1 MSTTVGH
8 AICGI
13 ASYFSKRKLAGTNT
27 GFSVWTLLLFIFLAN
42 LPDLDMLVSY
52 MLTGNPLQYHGQVSH
67 SLIFICITG
76 FIVMYV
82 VESKRTLLLWLLY
95 TLPLASHL
103 LLDSLTG
110 PDIGFHD
117 SRGIALLWP
126 FEVDR
131 ISFPVTIMNGP
142 RHDTWER
149 LFSLY
154 NIKVVLLEIVILTPV
169 AFFTWLMLWRKN
181 AENKPD

>member
-8 AICGI
+8 ALCGV
-13 ASYFSKRKLAGTNT
+13 AAYFSKRKLANSEVRFTM
-27 GFSVWTLLLFIFLAN
+27 WPLLLFMFLAN

-52 MLTGNPLQYHGQVSH
+52 MLTGNPLSYHGQVSH
-67 SLIFICITG
+67 SLVFVCVIG
-76 FIVMYV
+76 FMVMLV
-82 VESKRTLLLWLLY
+82 VENKRTVKLWLLY
-95 TLPLASHL
+95 TLPLLSHL

-126 FEVDR
+126 FDLDR

-142 RHDTWER
+142 QHDTWER

-154 NIKVVLLEIVILTPV
+154 NIKVVLLEILVLVPV
-169 AFFTWLMLWRKN
+169 VLFSWLMLWR
-181 AENKPD
+181 NKSRS